1 MLDTIFLQKVL
12 DDIKRHITGEV
23 DYLLVPTI
31 LLEDGSED
39 KQVFRDVL
47 TLAEEQQDEL
57 YPRIKKLLLQAEL
70 L

>member
-1 MLDTIFLQKVL
+1 MIDTLLLQGVL
-12 DDIKRHITGEV
+12 DNIKRHINGEV
-23 DYLLVPTI
+23 DYLLVPKI
-31 LLEDGSED
+31 LLADGSED